1 MRNKIKVNQ
10 KVRAEPNVLLL
21 HKKQTK
27 WFVNSY
33 QIKCMRALGVLC
45 GLYMMVGV
53 RGRGERGV
61 GEIFG
66 KLERSTRE
74 LPNLCS
80 SRKNFQQT
88 QIEESS
94 QKTLN

>member
-10 KVRAEPNVLLL
+10 KVRAEPNVLIL

-33 QIKCMRALGVLC
+33 QIKCTRVLGVLC
-45 GLYMMVGV
+45 GLYMMVGWGGGV
-53 RGRGERGV
+53 REG
-61 GEIFG
+61 IFG

-94 QKTLN
+94 QKMLK

>member
-1 MRNKIKVNQ
+1 
-10 KVRAEPNVLLL
+10 
-21 HKKQTK
+21 
-27 WFVNSY
+27 
-33 QIKCMRALGVLC
+33 
-45 GLYMMVGV
+45 MVGV
-53 RGRGERGV
+53 GG
-61 GEIFG
+61 IFG

-94 QKTLN
+94 QKMLN